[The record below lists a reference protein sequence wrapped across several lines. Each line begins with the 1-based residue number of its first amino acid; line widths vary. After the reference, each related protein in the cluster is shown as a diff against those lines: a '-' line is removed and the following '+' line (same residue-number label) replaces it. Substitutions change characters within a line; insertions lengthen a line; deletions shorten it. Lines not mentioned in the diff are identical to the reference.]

1 MKSPLFAV
9 LALAAG
15 FAGGWI
21 AKPAPAAPPVAE
33 NQPAPPPKPA
43 AAKPARPDGTPPPRP
58 APPAEHP
65 LPPDIPVQTGVLPG
79 GPAAETMEAAKMA
92 RLGEVLGLDAEA
104 TDKLRKILDDCRKSP
119 DVDPTKPV
127 GPKDTFDH
135 LTKTAATM
143 EKALAE
149 LFTPDQAAKFAEL
162 RQRERESRVESKAQ
176 SALAR
181 IAETTD
187 LTKEQREQILTALR
201 RTATEDLDSL
211 PATVSL
217 LASPSV
223 LPLGSAGMPVDS
235 MIELSRL
242 TGPDAPTDNGAMF
255 ARMTEMKLAR
265 SDAQLAA
272 LKPLVSA
279 AQYAQ
284 LEAAAAKQR
293 SIRQHILQPPAVPGG
308 NR

>member
-1 MKSPLFAV
+1 MKSPLFVV

-33 NQPAPPPKPA
+33 NPPAPSPKPTA
-43 AAKPARPDGTPPPRP
+43 PKPTRPDGAPPRP
-58 APPAEHP
+58 APPAVQP
-65 LPPDIPVQTGVLPG
+65 LPPDIPVRAGVLPG
-79 GPAAETMEAAKMA
+79 GPAAESMDAAKMA

-104 TDKLRKILDDCRKSP
+104 TDKLRKILDDCRKPP
-119 DVDPTKPV
+119 DVDPAKPV

-135 LTKTAATM
+135 LTKTADTL
-143 EKALAE
+143 EKALAG
-149 LFTPDQAAKFAEL
+149 LFTPEQAAKFAEL
-162 RQRERESRVESKAQ
+162 RQRERENRVESKAQ
-176 SALAR
+176 NALAR

-187 LTKEQREQILTALR
+187 LTKEQREQVLTTLR

-242 TGPDAPTDNGAMF
+242 TGPDAPADNGAMF
-255 ARMTEMKLAR
+255 ARMNEMKLAR
-265 SDAQLAA
+265 ADAQLAA

-284 LEAAAAKQR
+284 LEAAASKQR
-293 SIRQHILQPPAVPGG
+293 AIRQRILQPPPAP
-308 NR
+308 NESR